1 MIFHSLSNRKATESA
16 LMRDKELCRHNRV
29 ISSQASYVSRIRIS
43 VANTRTKNR
52 TTRSNAINFWLNH
65 NPMDKIHK
73 IMTHSGKN
81 NYTPNA
87 STKSIILLHNNGGPY
102 YILQWG
108 IYKKSSPQFVLR
120 VRDILHAK
128 KCF

>member
-1 MIFHSLSNRKATESA
+1 
-16 LMRDKELCRHNRV
+16 
-29 ISSQASYVSRIRIS
+29 
-43 VANTRTKNR
+43 
-52 TTRSNAINFWLNH
+52 
-65 NPMDKIHK
+65 
-73 IMTHSGKN
+73 MTHLGKN

-87 STKSIILLHNNGGPY
+87 ITKSIILLHNNDDPF

-120 VRDILHAK
+120 VRDTLHAK